1 MTIGST
7 ANTAAAVALA
17 LWLSAATAG
26 AQQVSER
33 VRAGCTAD
41 YMNYCSGST
50 NTQQAYGCMRKI
62 GPRLSRPCL
71 VALIKDGYVTRA
83 EVLRRARRARIDVGY
98 LPSR

>member
-1 MTIGST
+1 MNSK

-17 LWLSAATAG
+17 LWLGVSNAS

-33 VRAGCTAD
+33 VRTDCTAD
-41 YMNYCSGST
+41 YMNHCSGAT
-50 NTQQAYGCMRKI
+50 NTQQAYGCMRRVD
-62 GPRLSRPCL
+62 PRLSRPCL

-83 EVLRRARRARIDVGY
+83 EVLRRARRAGIDVGY